1 MATSGILN
9 IRQNGEWVP
18 VESIVGP
25 TGPTGARG
33 EPGENGNDG
42 ESITGPTG
50 APGTPATVAV
60 AGAQYTSRDG
70 ARVENVGT
78 PSNARLYFYLPA
90 GATGERGPTGPLGPT
105 GPANGPT
112 GPTGPT
118 GPANGPTGP
127 TGPTGPATVQDLI
140 ASKSG
145 NQTLAEMTAYGEAG
159 RNDWPGV
166 LAAVNATVTSSQF
179 AYVTATASVVPVE
192 TIGSE
197 PGYSYFGMMFGIN
210 TQQYNLA
217 WAKFPYIDT
226 AADIASQ
233 FAHGQFLPFRVKD
246 SDGSVEIIGDWNAY
260 LADIAFVAGD
270 GSEYGQ
276 LLPYLTGTGSVT
288 SQSGSVVSG
297 GYKKIV
303 VATIAMST
311 LGADAPFEQVVVQF
325 EINTLYGYTG
335 DAPLRTANIL
345 NDDIVNPP
353 GAVSRVYVGWGD
365 TYGSPLSK
373 DAGVPLP
380 PKSVF
385 VGYGDGYG
393 SVVMSNDIGGD
404 LTGHGHNVFVGN
416 LPKPVDTAY
425 TLPTGPTG
433 DGATETAVR
442 SLIANFA
449 VLLSQLKDAG
459 VIGDYEAQT

>member
-1 MATSGILN
+1 MATGILN
-9 IRQNGEWVP
+9 IKQNGEWVP
-18 VESIVGP
+18 VEALVGP
-25 TGPTGARG
+25 TGERGADG
-33 EPGENGNDG
+33 EPGAAGA
-42 ESITGPTG
+42 TGPAG
-50 APGTPATVAV
+50 NPGTPATVEV

-145 NQTLAEMTAYGEAG
+145 NQKLAEITAYGEAG
-159 RNDWPGV
+159 RNEWPGV
-166 LAAVNATVTSSQF
+166 LATVNAAVTSSQF
-179 AYVTATASVVPVE
+179 AYVTASASVVPVE
-192 TIGSE
+192 TIGAE
-197 PGYSYFGMMFGIN
+197 PGYSYFGLMFGIN

-233 FAHGQFLPFRVKD
+233 IAHGQFLPFRVKD
-246 SDGSVEIIGDWNAY
+246 SDGSVEIIGDWNDY
-260 LADIAFVAGD
+260 LAAIAFVAGD
-270 GSEYGQ
+270 GSEYGE

-311 LGADAPFEQVVVQF
+311 LGADTPFEQVVVQF

-335 DAPLRTANIL
+335 NAPLRIANIL

-353 GAVSRVYVGWGD
+353 GAVSRVYAGWGD
-365 TYGSPLSK
+365 TYGSTPLSK

-385 VGYGDGYG
+385 MGYGDGYG

-404 LTGHGHNVFVGN
+404 MSGIGHNAFVGN

-442 SLIANFA
+442 GLISNFLA
-449 VLLSQLKDAG
+449 LLSQLKNAG
-459 VIGDYEAQT
+459 VIGEYEAQT